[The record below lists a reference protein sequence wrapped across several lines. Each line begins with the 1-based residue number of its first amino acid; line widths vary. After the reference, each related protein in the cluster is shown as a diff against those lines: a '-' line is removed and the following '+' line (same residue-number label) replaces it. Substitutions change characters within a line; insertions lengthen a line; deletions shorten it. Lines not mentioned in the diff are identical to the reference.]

1 MKALIERFFQRL
13 RRKLAGLH
21 RNGGERDEKR
31 NLFCRLEQMTVQ
43 EPVPFQS
50 LVRRQVI
57 AEHIEPATDHLL
69 VDAAVGEPFPAALD
83 VAHSRG
89 DRPLRLLS
97 REGKPRA
104 AVFGDG
110 LDGRERALRERL
122 VEQGLRNEVRVGINN
137 HVYLLVSFWPRSAL
151 KDAGRDALP
160 LRPRPPPNP
169 LIVAFRSL

>member
-1 MKALIERFFQRL
+1 MSSSPHLASESPEPKKALFIDADPEVR
-13 RRKLAGLH
+13 A
-21 RNGGERDEKR
+21 
-31 NLFCRLEQMTVQ
+31 M
-43 EPVPFQS
+43 
-50 LVRRQVI
+50 LVNI
-57 AEHIEPATDHLL
+57 LDPL
-69 VDAAVGEPFPAALD
+69 VWSVRHAPDNKAALD

-110 LDGRERALRERL
+110 LDGRERALHERL

-137 HVYLLVSFWPRSAL
+137 HVYLLGSFWPRSAF